1 MLTALNEQKRRQPM
15 PPEYNLSGGEGIDEE
30 HVPSAKNIAHHRQA
44 ISSRSMQYSMD
55 MLHNRMID
63 N

>member
-1 MLTALNEQKRRQPM
+1 M

-44 ISSRSMQYSMD
+44 ISFGSMQYAMD